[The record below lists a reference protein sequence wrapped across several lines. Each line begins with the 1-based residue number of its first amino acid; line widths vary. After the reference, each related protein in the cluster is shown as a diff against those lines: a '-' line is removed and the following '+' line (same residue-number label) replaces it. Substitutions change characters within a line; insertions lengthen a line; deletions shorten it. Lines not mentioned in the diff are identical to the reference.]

1 MEGCDTYVR
10 GTVHGFQFFF
20 DFTSHSSC
28 MIRLELAFSFP
39 FREIYHF
46 FSFFP
51 SFFFFSTPSIFPIR
65 LLSDILGLKV
75 TSPIALILPFSL
87 EGGARVKSFNLSA
100 QNIVLK
106 SRRGDFES
114 I

>member
-87 EGGARVKSFNLSA
+87 EGGP
-100 QNIVLK
+100 
-106 SRRGDFES
+106 G
-114 I
+114 

>member
-20 DFTSHSSC
+20 DFTSYSSC

-39 FREIYHF
+39 FREIYLF

-51 SFFFFSTPSIFPIR
+51 VLFLFPNT
-65 LLSDILGLKV
+65 LNFPYS
-75 TSPIALILPFSL
+75 SL
-87 EGGARVKSFNLSA
+87 VRYPWA
-100 QNIVLK
+100 
-106 SRRGDFES
+106 
-114 I
+114 